1 MESRLKSIIYIYL
14 YLLLEEKFLPHWYC
28 PYDCFCNFMAC
39 SYVPVFSVNLFFE
52 HHLKV
57 TTYYNHGSNQNSEVL
72 FCFFKIYVF
81 VFYFSAKKSK
91 KPTVGDH
98 SKELK

>member
-1 MESRLKSIIYIYL
+1 MSFIYIYL
-14 YLLLEEKFLPHWYC
+14 YLLLTEKFLPHWYC
-28 PYDCFCNFMAC
+28 PQNSFCNFMAC
-39 SYVPVFSVNLFFE
+39 SYVPVFDVNLFFE

-57 TTYYNHGSNQNSEVL
+57 TTYYIHGGNQNTQFL
-72 FCFFKIYVF
+72 FSLVKIYVF

-91 KPTVGDH
+91 KPTIGDD